1 MALAID
7 GVALHPVRMPL
18 SRTVRWAS
26 SSEAHAD
33 YMILE
38 LRAGGLRGV
47 AEGCVKLNFAA
58 TTLKVLAAAFEDILD
73 RKSTRLNSS
82 HIPLSRMP
90 SSA

>member
-38 LRAGGLRGV
+38 LRADQGEAWVDRETLRLV
-47 AEGCVKLNFAA
+47 
-58 TTLKVLAAAFEDILD
+58 
-73 RKSTRLNSS
+73 RL
-82 HIPLSRMP
+82 P
-90 SSA
+90 